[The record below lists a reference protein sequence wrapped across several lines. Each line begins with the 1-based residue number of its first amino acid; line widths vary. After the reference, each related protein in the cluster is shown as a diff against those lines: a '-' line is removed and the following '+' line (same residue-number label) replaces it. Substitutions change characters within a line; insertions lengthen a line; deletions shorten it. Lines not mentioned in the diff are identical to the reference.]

1 MHSNYLIWSWA
12 TTPALLLLLY
22 GTAKEPKQTG
32 FCLAKM
38 LAYTETGNCVK
49 RHGAFPNLNTETR
62 PQAEELNCC
71 PHLHQ
76 RAERNMVLSEIYF
89 LPGQRMDTALTS
101 CGKETPGYCKWNQGS
116 RRVNM
121 NILDFLRLEVLPG
134 PSSLSLKSTCP
145 ILLLFL
151 PHSHHQQAPGTA
163 PHSPLHLSVSP
174 AERQTCRES
183 CWEAGPQKFPMTL
196 DSQAQGAWEAQRQ
209 WLITK
214 WGCTGSMERV

>member
-1 MHSNYLIWSWA
+1 
-12 TTPALLLLLY
+12 
-22 GTAKEPKQTG
+22 
-32 FCLAKM
+32 M

-49 RHGAFPNLNTETR
+49 RYGAFPNLSTEAG

-76 RAERNMVLSEIYF
+76 RAKRYGALSERYF
-89 LPGQRMDTALTS
+89 LLGQWMGTALTS

-121 NILDFLRLEVLPG
+121 NILDFLRLEGLPAH
-134 PSSLSLKSTCP
+134 SSLSLKSTFP

-174 AERQTCRES
+174 AERQTCTES
-183 CWEAGPQKFPMTL
+183 CWEAVPRNPP
-196 DSQAQGAWEAQRQ
+196 WQ
-209 WLITK
+209 WIPRH
-214 WGCTGSMERV
+214 RVHEGHKDNG